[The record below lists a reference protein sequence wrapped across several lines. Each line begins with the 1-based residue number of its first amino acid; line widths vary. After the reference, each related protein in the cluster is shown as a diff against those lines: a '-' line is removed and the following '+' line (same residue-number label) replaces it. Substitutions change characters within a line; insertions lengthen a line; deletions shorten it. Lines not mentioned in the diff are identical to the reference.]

1 MTFLYKA
8 DLERGAEWGRLFA
21 QKAPELP
28 FHLWPYEGDPASVRY
43 LAAWTPP
50 EDISRRFPNLEILF
64 SVGAGIDQFDMSGL
78 PPELPV
84 VRMTEPGIAAGMV
97 QYVTHA
103 VLGLHRDSRHYA
115 RQQQQQQIWQ
125 ARRVR
130 PASACRVGV
139 LGLGMLGRAVLQQL
153 HGLGFPCAGWSR
165 SPHQIDGVE
174 CHSGCDG
181 LDHFLARTDVLI
193 CLLPLTDDTRG
204 ILCRELFAQLPHG
217 AALVNVGRGGHL
229 VEDDLLAALQDGRL
243 SAAVLD
249 VCDTEPLPGGHPF
262 WDHPDIVITP
272 HIASMTQPDGAVDAV
287 LENLRRHRAGMPLLG
302 LIDRRRGY

>member
-8 DLERGAEWGRLFA
+8 DPVRGAEWAQLFA
-21 QKAPELP
+21 EKAPELP
-28 FHLWPYEGDPASVRY
+28 FHIWPHEGDGSSVRY

-50 EDISRRFPNLEILF
+50 DDIAQRFPNLEILF
-64 SVGAGIDQFDMSGL
+64 SVGAGIDQFDMSTL
-78 PPELPV
+78 PPDLPV

-103 VLGLHRDSRHYA
+103 VLGLHRDSRIYA
-115 RQQQQQQIWQ
+115 RQQRDQVWR
-125 ARRVR
+125 AHRVR

-165 SPHQIDGVE
+165 SAHQMDGID
-174 CHSGCDG
+174 CYSGSDG
-181 LDHFLARTDVLI
+181 LRDFLARTDVLV
-193 CLLPLTDDTRG
+193 CLVPLTDDTRG
-204 ILCRELFAQLPHG
+204 LLKRDLFAQLPRG

-229 VEDDLLAALQDGRL
+229 VEDDLLAALNDGQL

-249 VCDTEPLPGGHPF
+249 VCETEPLPQGHPF
-262 WDHPDIVITP
+262 WTHPDIVLTP
-272 HIASMTQPDGAVDAV
+272 HIASMTQPDGAVEAV
-287 LENLRRHRAGMPLLG
+287 LENLRRHREGLPLLG
-302 LIDRRRGY
+302 LIDRQRGY